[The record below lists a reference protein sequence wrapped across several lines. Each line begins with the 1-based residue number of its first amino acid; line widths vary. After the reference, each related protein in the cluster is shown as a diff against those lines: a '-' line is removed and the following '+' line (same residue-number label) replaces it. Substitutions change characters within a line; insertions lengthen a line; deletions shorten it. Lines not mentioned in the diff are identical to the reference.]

1 MPDKAPSPRF
11 GAAGQSRAPLSSAEA
26 GASDASADLAIRPA
40 APRDLPA
47 IVALWRS
54 LQLVSATFEPRLA
67 PNSQSDEWFSD
78 YLADQ
83 LNHDSAVILVA
94 VQHAAVI
101 GYVFGQIM
109 QRPTVVSGDCGY
121 VADLCVR
128 DEHRGQ
134 GIGRALYGKIR
145 DWFLAR
151 GLRAIEVQIVRANPA
166 SQAFWRKMGFED
178 FLRTLRSEL

>member
-1 MPDKAPSPRF
+1 MPEPSL
-11 GAAGQSRAPLSSAEA
+11 AAGGELT
-26 GASDASADLAIRPA
+26 IRPA
-40 APRDLPA
+40 TSRDLPA
-47 IVALWRS
+47 VVALWRS
-54 LQLVSATFEPRLA
+54 LQLVSAAFEPRLA
-67 PNSQSDEWFSD
+67 PNSQSDAWFAD

-83 LNHDSAVILVA
+83 LTHEHAVILVA
-94 VQHAAVI
+94 VQGGAVV
-101 GYVFGQIM
+101 GYVFGQVM

-128 DEHRGQ
+128 DESRGQ
-134 GIGRALYGKIR
+134 GIGRALYSKIK

-166 SQAFWRKMGFED
+166 SQAFWRKMGFGD

>member
-1 MPDKAPSPRF
+1 MPDRF
-11 GAAGQSRAPLSSAEA
+11 LAAGGEIIL
-26 GASDASADLAIRPA
+26 RPA
-40 APRDLPA
+40 TMRDLPA
-47 IVALWRS
+47 VVALWRT
-54 LQLVSATFEPRLA
+54 LQLASATFEPRLA
-67 PNSQSDEWFSD
+67 PNAQAEAWFAD
-78 YLADQ
+78 YLGGQ
-83 LNHDSAVILVA
+83 LDHDNAAVLVA
-94 VQHAAVI
+94 VQGETVV

-166 SQAFWRKMGFED
+166 SQAFWRKMGFGD

>member
-1 MPDKAPSPRF
+1 MI
-11 GAAGQSRAPLSSAEA
+11 
-26 GASDASADLAIRPA
+26 DASQAASVDLTIRA
-40 APRDLPA
+40 ATTRDLPA
-47 IVALWRS
+47 VVALWRS

-67 PNSQSDEWFSD
+67 PNAQSDAWFSD
-78 YLADQ
+78 FLTDQ
-83 LNHDSAVILVA
+83 LDHDNAIVLVA
-94 VQHAAVI
+94 VQDDLVI

-109 QRPTVVSGDCGY
+109 QRPTVISGDCGY

-128 DEHRGQ
+128 DEFRGQ
-134 GIGRALYGKIR
+134 GIGRALFGKIK

-166 SQAFWRKMGFED
+166 SQAFWRKMGFGD

>member
-1 MPDKAPSPRF
+1 MPDRF
-11 GAAGQSRAPLSSAEA
+11 QAAGGEVIL
-26 GASDASADLAIRPA
+26 RPA
-40 APRDLPA
+40 TTRDLPA
-47 IVALWRS
+47 VVALWRT
-54 LQLVSATFEPRLA
+54 LQLASATFEPRLA
-67 PNSQSDEWFSD
+67 PNAQAEAWFAD
-78 YLADQ
+78 YLGDQ
-83 LNHDSAVILVA
+83 LDHDNALVLVA
-94 VQHAAVI
+94 MQGETVV

-166 SQAFWRKMGFED
+166 SQAFWRKMGFGD

>member
-1 MPDKAPSPRF
+1 MPDTFQA
-11 GAAGQSRAPLSSAEA
+11 
-26 GASDASADLAIRPA
+26 ASADLVIRA
-40 APRDLPA
+40 ATPHDLPA
-47 IVALWRS
+47 VVKLWRS

-67 PNSQSDEWFSD
+67 PNTQSDRWFSD
-78 YLADQ
+78 FLSEQ
-83 LNHDSAVILVA
+83 LDHENAVVLVA
-94 VQHAAVI
+94 VQNNAVV

-128 DEHRGQ
+128 DESRGQ
-134 GIGRALYGKIR
+134 GIGRALYSKTK

-166 SQAFWRKMGFED
+166 SQAFWRKMGFGD